1 MLGFQPGD
9 SGSIPGFRTLFIV
22 RKLIIVGLSTGHD
35 WYRGIFYQ
43 RIIIYKSGLI
53 RSCKTGRIIYWAKND
68 QYLK

>member
-35 WYRGIFYQ
+35 WYRATFYQ
-43 RIIIYKSGLI
+43 TIIIYKSWVMKKLV
-53 RSCKTGRIIYWAKND
+53 K
-68 QYLK
+68 